1 MQTIIMNSDSKG
13 NLKLLVEL
21 AKKLGINVK
30 ILSEEEKEDLDFF
43 ELIENAKTGELVDE
57 ATIFKKLNK

>member
-21 AKKLGINVK
+21 AKKLGIYVK
-30 ILSEEEKEDLDFF
+30 ILNEEEKEDLVFF
-43 ELIENAKTGELVDE
+43 ELMENAKTGELVDE